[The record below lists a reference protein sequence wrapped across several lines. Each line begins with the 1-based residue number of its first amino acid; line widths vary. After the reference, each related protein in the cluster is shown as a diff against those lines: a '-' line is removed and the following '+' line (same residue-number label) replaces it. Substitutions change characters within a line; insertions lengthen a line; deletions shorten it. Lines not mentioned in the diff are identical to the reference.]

1 MLVMDFLES
10 KSKQFK
16 ILLASFSIALR
27 LILFIINI
35 FHSYDLG
42 PLFYSSDY

>member
-16 ILLASFSIALR
+16 ILLASFSIALTDF
-27 LILFIINI
+27 IHNQYLFIVMT
-35 FHSYDLG
+35 
-42 PLFYSSDY
+42 